1 MKKMKNGVK
10 WNDLKQSIN
19 SISDTEKTEI
29 EATAKIMASI
39 IKRRKE
45 LKISQRDLEKLSGI
59 KQSAIARIE
68 KQNNS
73 PSIETLIKLMEP
85 LGLTLTVT
93 ATDNTHSK
101 LM

>member
-1 MKKMKNGVK
+1 MKNGVK

>member
-1 MKKMKNGVK
+1 MKNGVK

-93 ATDNTHSK
+93 NSESANAKVSH
-101 LM
+101 